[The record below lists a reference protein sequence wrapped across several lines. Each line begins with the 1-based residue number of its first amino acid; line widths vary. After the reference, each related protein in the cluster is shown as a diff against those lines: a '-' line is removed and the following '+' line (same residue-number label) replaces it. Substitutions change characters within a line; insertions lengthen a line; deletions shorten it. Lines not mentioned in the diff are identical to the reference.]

1 VRVGSPPRFAVWRLV
16 PKAVTYSAARLLLAC
31 LVACSSAGCGKKGPP
46 LPPLLKIPVAPGDF
60 TVERRGADVRIQL
73 TIPSTNTDGSKPANV
88 ERVEIYRFTGASD
101 PSDDQL
107 LRFGTRV
114 ATVPVKAP
122 RNPDMTTEPDE
133 PEEEP
138 DLKDEG
144 LDQGSIAQ
152 LEDELG
158 PTAFQPVDLQRER
171 RSNSNSF
178 VTGPL
183 VGPGGLVQSAIYAA
197 VGFNTRGRKGPL
209 SKRMAVPLVS
219 PPHMP
224 SPPTITYDE
233 TAIHVAWTPE
243 AGTAPV
249 QEPATGDMLPS
260 RVIGFPAPSIAYH
273 LYDASPT
280 TTAGSNTQTSPLAGQ
295 LRLTQ
300 SPVAEPRYDDSR
312 IEWGATRCYTVRT
325 VETSGGLSLESDAP
339 PPQCTT
345 LVDTFPPSAPKDLQL
360 VAGERSINLIW
371 ATNGEKDLAGYV
383 VLRGVSPGE
392 ELERITPVP
401 VSEATFA
408 DSVQSGLRYIYA
420 VQAIDK
426 AGNVSPLS
434 NRAEETAR

>member
-1 VRVGSPPRFAVWRLV
+1 
-16 PKAVTYSAARLLLAC
+16 VTYSAARLLLAC
-31 LVACSSAGCGKKGPP
+31 FVACSAGCGKKGPP

-60 TVERRGADVRIQL
+60 IAERRGADVRIQL

-88 ERVEIYRFTGASD
+88 ERVEIYRFTGPSD
-101 PSDDQL
+101 ASDDQL

-171 RSNSNSF
+171 RSNGNSF
-178 VTGPL
+178 VRGPL
-183 VGPGGLVQSAIYAA
+183 VGPTGLVQSAIYAA
-197 VGFNTRGRKGPL
+197 VGFNTRGRKGAL
-209 SKRMAVPLVS
+209 SKRVAVPLVS

-224 SPPTITYDE
+224 SAPTITYDE
-233 TAIHVAWTPE
+233 TAIHVAWTPP
-243 AGTAPV
+243 AGTVPI
-249 QEPATGDMLPS
+249 QEPTTGDVLPS

-273 LYDASPT
+273 LYDASPAT
-280 TTAGSNTQTSPLAGQ
+280 AAGSNTQTSPLAGQ

-312 IEWGATRCYTVRT
+312 VEWGATRCYTVRT

-345 LVDTFPPSAPKDLQL
+345 LVDTFPPAAPKDLQV

-371 ATNGEKDLAGYV
+371 AASGEKDLAGYI

-392 ELERITPVP
+392 ELEPITPVP
-401 VSEATFA
+401 VSEATFT
-408 DSVQSGLRYIYA
+408 DTVQSGLRYIYA

>member
-1 VRVGSPPRFAVWRLV
+1 MPRFAAGPLV
-16 PKAVTYSAARLLLAC
+16 PKAVTCSSARLLLAC
-31 LVACSSAGCGKKGPP
+31 LVACSSVGCGKKGPP

-60 TVERRGADVRIQL
+60 TVERRGRDVKIQL

-88 ERVEIYRFTGASD
+88 ERVEIYRFTGPGDA
-101 PSDDQL
+101 SDDQL

-144 LDQGSIAQ
+144 LDQGSVAQ

-158 PTAFQPVDLQRER
+158 PTAFQPVELQREK
-171 RSNSNSF
+171 RSSGISF

-183 VGPGGLVQSAIYAA
+183 IGPIGSVQSTIYAA

-209 SKRMAVPLVS
+209 SKRVAVPLVS
-219 PPHMP
+219 PPQMP

-233 TAIHVAWTPE
+233 TAIHVEWT
-243 AGTAPV
+243 
-249 QEPATGDMLPS
+249 PATGTVPVQQPTTGEVLS
-260 RVIGFPAPSIAYH
+260 SHVIGFPAPSVAYH

-280 TTAGSNTQTSPLAGQ
+280 TTVASNTPTAPLAGQ

-300 SPVAEPRYDDSR
+300 SPVADPRFDDSR

-325 VETSGGLSLESDAP
+325 VETSGGLSLESDAT

-392 ELERITPVP
+392 ELERITPVA
-401 VSEATFA
+401 VSEATFT
-408 DSVQSGLRYIYA
+408 DTVQAGLRYIYA
-420 VQAIDK
+420 VQAVDK
-426 AGNVSPLS
+426 AGNISPLS